1 MLELEDG
8 SQEAEGNG
16 QSGRRWDQR
25 GRQGWED
32 SVVTQEGASWN
43 AWHTARTQEMVV
55 IIGVIENSRL
65 PPGQWWGG
73 GCSGDGDRRRG

>member
-43 AWHTARTQEMVV
+43 AWHTA
-55 IIGVIENSRL
+55 
-65 PPGQWWGG
+65 
-73 GCSGDGDRRRG
+73 

>member
-73 GCSGDGDRRRG
+73 GSSGDGDRRRG